1 MSGVGCDRVL
11 ELSDLYLAGE
21 LSTRD
26 REQVEAHLAMC
37 AACRERDAL
46 DRRIR
51 GAVRRHGRALAPSA
65 DLARRLEGAP
75 WMFPSAHWTMGS
87 GTSSPHLA
95 TPSGTSP
102 THLTMRFVGDA
113 ARRVARMRAM
123 SIAAAVLVI
132 VCAGGWRWG
141 RQVGWSH
148 ARDMAHKHVFYLD
161 QSSAGWVVSS
171 PDRHVLEHWA
181 RGELGFAAALP
192 DRTRDLMV
200 LGVRVEDVAGTPA
213 LLAFF
218 RDPSGQSAS
227 LFVMRAGD
235 VGADELGRHLDI
247 RGVDSAAGVIREP
260 SAHGPLDVWVEV
272 WREGDLRFALVHVS
286 PDLVDA
292 R

>member
-21 LSTRD
+21 LSLRD
-26 REQVEAHLAMC
+26 REQVEAHLATC

-65 DLARRLEGAP
+65 DLARRLDVV
-75 WMFPSAHWTMGS
+75 
-87 GTSSPHLA
+87 LA
-95 TPSGTSP
+95 G
-102 THLTMRFVGDA
+102 GA
-113 ARRVARMRAM
+113 ARRLPWTRAIA
-123 SIAAAVLVI
+123 IAAAVLV
-132 VCAGGWRWG
+132 VLCAGGWRWG
-141 RQVGWSH
+141 RHVGWSH

-161 QSSAGWVVSS
+161 QSGAGWVVSS

-192 DRTRDLMV
+192 DRTRDLVV
-200 LGVRVEDVAGTPA
+200 LGVRAEDVAGTPA

-218 RDPSGQSAS
+218 RDPSGQPAS

-247 RGVDSAAGVIREP
+247 RGGDSAAGVTREP
-260 SAHGPLDVWVEV
+260 SAPGPLDVWVEV